1 MRRSP
6 QYTDGT
12 LFSRSLSASQ
22 SLPRRSFLGLVGA
35 AGGGAFAGCLG
46 TSEWGDAESTA
57 ATTALLDEA
66 ALYKTPNCDCCYRY
80 MNYLETKASVSI
92 QAEEV
97 SDLAE
102 VKDEYNVPG
111 DVQACHTMDVS
122 DYYVEGHVPLP
133 AINTLAEETP
143 NIVGISL
150 PGMPRGSPGM
160 PGEKTEEFIVYAVH
174 DDGSYDEFVR
184 I

>member
-1 MRRSP
+1 MSSPPRADETSPHRLHSANQRLRR
-6 QYTDGT
+6 
-12 LFSRSLSASQ
+12 RA
-22 SLPRRSFLGLVGA
+22 FLGAIGAVGVGA
-35 AGGGAFAGCLG
+35 LAGCLG
-46 TSEWGDAESTA
+46 TSEWEDVEAAT
-57 ATTALLDEA
+57 ATTALLNGA
-66 ALYKTPNCDCCYRY
+66 SLYKTPNCDCCYRY
-80 MNYLETKASVSI
+80 RNYLKTKASASI
-92 QAEEV
+92 QVEEV

-111 DVQACHTMDVS
+111 DVEACHTMDVG
-122 DYYVEGHVPLP
+122 DYYIEGHVPLA

-160 PGEKTEEFIVYAVH
+160 SGEKTEEFVVYAVH
-174 DDGSYDEFVR
+174 EDGSFDEFMR